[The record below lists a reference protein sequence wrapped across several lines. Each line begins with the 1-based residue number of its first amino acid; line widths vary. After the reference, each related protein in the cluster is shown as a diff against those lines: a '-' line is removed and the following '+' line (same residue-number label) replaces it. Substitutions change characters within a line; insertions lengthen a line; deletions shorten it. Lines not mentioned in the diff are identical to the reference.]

1 MPQQFRLKCRPHGP
15 GAPVEWDY
23 TQTELPDLKDGEVHL
38 KLHYISIDPGMKGWI
53 TDKKSYMPA
62 VPEGDVMR
70 AFGVGEVVA
79 SKSDRLPVGS
89 YATGLTGVQT
99 EAVLD
104 ARGLRSVDP
113 NIAPLS
119 HYMSGLGMPGYTG
132 FFGMSDLGKP
142 EAGKT
147 IVVSACAGAVGSIA
161 SQTAKLMGARVIG
174 IAGGAEKCAWLTD
187 KFGLDEAIDYKA
199 GGLDEALRKTCPDG
213 IDTYFDNVGG
223 DTLDAV
229 LMHMNRKGRIVLC
242 GGISQYD
249 DIEKATGPSNYLQIV
264 TQSLSV
270 HGFTM
275 MDYFHRIP
283 EAVAQLAQ
291 WQADGRMVFFEHI
304 VDGFEEFPDAF
315 NMIFDG
321 RNFGKLMIKV

>member
-1 MPQQFRLKCRPHGP
+1 MSMQVRLKTRPADGP
-15 GAPVEWDY
+15 GPVWQFTEDAPAEV
-23 TQTELPDLKDGEVHL
+23 TDGKVRL
-38 KLHYISIDPGMKGWI
+38 KLHYISLDPGMMGWV

-62 VPEGDVMR
+62 IDEGDVMR
-70 AFGVGEVVA
+70 AFGVGKVVE
-79 SKSDRLPVGS
+79 SKADALPVGS
-89 YATGLTGVQT
+89 FATGFTGAQS

-104 ARGLRSVDP
+104 ARGLRLVDP
-113 NIAPLS
+113 DLAPLH

-132 FFGMSDLGKP
+132 YFGMSDLGQP
-142 EAGKT
+142 SEGKT

-174 IAGGAEKCAWLTD
+174 IAGGPKKCEWLTD
-187 KFGLDEAIDYKA
+187 EFGLDGAIDYKA
-199 GGLDEALRKTCPDG
+199 GNIDVALSAACPDG

-223 DTLDAV
+223 EILDAV
-229 LMHMNRKGRIVLC
+229 LMQMNRKGRIVMC
-242 GGISQYD
+242 GGISQYSNMH
-249 DIEKATGPSNYLQIV
+249 KAVGPSNYMQIV

-283 EAVAQLAQ
+283 EAVAQLAE
-291 WQADGRMVFFEHI
+291 WQGAGKMTFFEHI
-304 VDGFEEFPDAF
+304 VDGLDQFPDAF
-315 NMIFDG
+315 NMIFEG

>member
-1 MPQQFRLKCRPHGP
+1 MPLQFRMKTRPAGVD
-15 GAPVEWDY
+15 APVEWMLTSD
-23 TQTELPDLKDGEVHL
+23 ELPDLKDGQVHL
-38 KLHYISIDPGMKGWI
+38 KLAYISIDPGMKGWI

-62 VPEGDVMR
+62 IDEGDVMR

-79 SKSDRLPVGS
+79 SKSDALPVGS
-89 YATGLTGVQT
+89 FATGFTGVQT
-99 EAVLD
+99 DAVLD
-104 ARGLRSVDP
+104 ARGLRAVDP
-113 NIAPLS
+113 TLAPLS

-132 FFGMSDLGKP
+132 FFGMSDLGQP
-142 EAGKT
+142 AAGKT

-174 IAGGAEKCAWLTD
+174 VAGGPEKCAWLAD
-187 KFGLDEAIDYKA
+187 KFGLDGAIDYKA
-199 GGLDEALRKTCPDG
+199 GNLDKALREMCPDG
-213 IDTYFDNVGG
+213 VDTYFDNVGG

-242 GGISQYD
+242 GGISQYG
-249 DIEKATGPSNYLQIV
+249 DIESAQGPSNYLQIV

-283 EAVAQLAQ
+283 EAVAQIAQ
-291 WQADGRMVFFEHI
+291 WQADGKMTFSEHI
-304 VDGFEEFPDAF
+304 VEGFDQFPDAF
-315 NMIFDG
+315 NMIFEG